1 MSSSVISTQ
10 TSCFGIQDEYNT
22 LREELLQA
30 KKYIFERP
38 LVIVALGVGG
48 INLVPGAYMALL
60 PLVLSGV
67 LLYNFWFTANRIMS
81 AARIIAYIQLEL
93 EEHAIGNWVGWET
106 CLRYYRKWLKL
117 DPDEKVKDISKE
129 MDADAVPDAMT
140 FYPSIYRLHI
150 ILMVSTLLI
159 AIVVSIYNL
168 SIVNVLCT
176 IGAAVVLYYFRPY
189 TQKYDPEWA
198 RSLSERNRIIWIYV
212 FKYMVCENKK

>member
-1 MSSSVISTQ
+1 MFKYCKDYPWSSYRSYAGYTRPPEWME
-10 TSCFGIQDEYNT
+10 TNW
-22 LREELLQA
+22 LLSLFSA
-30 KKYIFERP
+30 NLKK
-38 LVIVALGVGG
+38 GK
-48 INLVPGAYMALL
+48 
-60 PLVLSGV
+60 
-67 LLYNFWFTANRIMS
+67 
-81 AARIIAYIQLEL
+81 
-93 EEHAIGNWVGWET
+93 
-106 CLRYYRKWLKL
+106 KWLKL
-117 DPDEKVKDISKE
+117 DPDEKVEDISKE

-198 RSLSERNRIIWIYV
+198 RSLSERNRIIWKYV
-212 FKYMVCENKK
+212 FEYMVREKRK